1 MRGNLLSVTGR
12 FVTLLLGILL
22 LSECKDDDET
32 ENLLLI
38 SPYEIYLP
46 AEPFDIITLDITC
59 TSEAGLKNLTITS
72 KLEESYTE
80 VVLDSSISGKNFNMI
95 FEYRVPE
102 VHEAASIFL
111 GIKMTDINDNMTQS
125 GKILEV
131 TVNERYLTET
141 AGHELYSL
149 NSGKMNAY
157 NLYTLQP
164 LFSEFSLQEE
174 MHIMDSSDSPYIS
187 RKLTSPAGIEFVR
200 YKDFDYANC
209 TNISLKAAYNASI
222 KHEFVENLEDG
233 DILMMKLF
241 GNNAD
246 SSYLALKIV
255 NIIDTRG
262 SEFDRYIF
270 NVKK

>member
-1 MRGNLLSVTGR
+1 VVGNLLSGTGR
-12 FVTLLLGILL
+12 FMVLLLGMLL
-22 LSECKDDDET
+22 LSECKDENET
-32 ENLLLI
+32 DSLLLI

-59 TSEAGLKNLTITS
+59 TSGSSLKNLTITS

-80 VVLDSSISGKNFNMI
+80 VILDSSISGKNFKMI

-102 VHEAASIFL
+102 VHEATNIFL
-111 GIKMTDINDNMTQS
+111 GIKLTDINDHLTQS

-131 TVNERYLTET
+131 TVNERYLSET
-141 AGHELYSL
+141 TGHEMYSMT
-149 NSGKMNAY
+149 SGKMNAY

-164 LFSEFSLQEE
+164 LFSEFSLPEE

-200 YKDFDYANC
+200 YRDFDYANC

-222 KHEFVENLEDG
+222 KHEYVENLEDG
-233 DILMMKLF
+233 EVLLMKLF

-270 NVKK
+270 NVKR

>member
-1 MRGNLLSVTGR
+1 MIKP
-12 FVTLLLGILL
+12 F
-22 LSECKDDDET
+22 
-32 ENLLLI
+32 
-38 SPYEIYLP
+38 EIYLP
-46 AEPFDIITLDITC
+46 AEPFDIITLDIAC
-59 TSEAGLKNLTITS
+59 TSETGLKNLTITS

-80 VVLDSSISGKNFNMI
+80 VILDSSISGKNFQML

-102 VHEAASIFL
+102 VHESTDIFL
-111 GIKMTDINDNMTQS
+111 GIKLTDINGILTQS

-141 AGHELYSL
+141 AGHEMYSL
-149 NSGKMNAY
+149 QSGKENAY
-157 NLYTLQP
+157 NLYAMQP
-164 LFSEFSLQEE
+164 LFSAFSQPVD

-187 RKLTSPAGIEFVR
+187 RKFTSPAGIEFVR

-209 TNISLKAAYNASI
+209 TNISLKAAYNASL

-233 DILMMKLF
+233 DILLMKLF
-241 GNNAD
+241 ENNSD